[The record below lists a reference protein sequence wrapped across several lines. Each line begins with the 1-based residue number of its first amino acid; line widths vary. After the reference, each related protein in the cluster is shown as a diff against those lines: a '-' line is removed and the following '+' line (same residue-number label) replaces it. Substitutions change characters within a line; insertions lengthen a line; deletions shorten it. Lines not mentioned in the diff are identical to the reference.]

1 MFTVIWRIIYYGF
14 KNFFR
19 NAGPSIATI
28 GTMIVALSVFLGLIL
43 FNVITT
49 KAIELV
55 QEKIDISIYFKPT
68 TPEDEILNIK
78 QSLES
83 LPEVKSIEYIS
94 RDKALE
100 IFKEKHKNDETI
112 IQALNELDTNPLVAS
127 LNIRAQNP
135 SQYALIV
142 NYLSSPNL
150 TKFIEDLSYSQNQVI
165 IDRLT
170 NIIHNINQLGFII
183 TIVLSIVAG
192 LVVFN
197 TIRLAIYSNREEISI
212 MRLVG
217 ASNML
222 VRGPY
227 IIGGIIAGLISA
239 IISILIFIPLTYTAE
254 PYIKVFIPSFNIFSY
269 FISNLFQF
277 TLYQL
282 IFGIIVGVF
291 SSLVAIR
298 KYLKN

>member
-19 NAGPSIATI
+19 NTGPSIATI
-28 GTMIVALSVFLGLIL
+28 GTMIIAMSVFLGLIL
-43 FNVITT
+43 FNIITN
-49 KAIELV
+49 KAIEFV

-83 LPEVKSIEYIS
+83 LPEVKNIEYIS

-100 IFKEKHKNDETI
+100 VFKEKHKNDEAI

-127 LNIRAQNP
+127 LNIQAKNP
-135 SQYALIV
+135 SQYALIA
-142 NYLSSPNL
+142 NYLSSPHLN
-150 TKFIEDLSYSQNQVI
+150 KFIENLSYSQNQII
-165 IDRLT
+165 IDRLS

-183 TIVLSIVAG
+183 TIILSIVAG

-227 IIGGIIAGLISA
+227 IIGGIITGFISA
-239 IISILIFIPLTYTAE
+239 IISILIFVPLTYTAE
-254 PYIKVFIPSFNIFSY
+254 PYIKVLIPSFNIFSY
-269 FISNLFQF
+269 FISNLFQL

-282 IFGIIVGVF
+282 IFGIFVGMF

-298 KYLKN
+298 KYLRN